1 MVPNAFGGKCYTQE
15 IKGIHRGFGMLA
27 LWSTYQL
34 NHENTDTKMCSWVAT
49 ELHAAEQEH

>member
-1 MVPNAFGGKCYTQE
+1 MVPNAFGGKC
-15 IKGIHRGFGMLA
+15 RGFGMLA

-34 NHENTDTKMCSWVAT
+34 NHENTDTKMCSWVAA